1 MDKINV
7 GIMICYKSNLN
18 RLKWLINSLLYRPIH
33 TNFNSNSFL
42 NISLVYNKIRYIKL
56 SDNDELYIKLKPET
70 INEYKPFIN
79 NEDVRKIYLFELLI
93 NKTIKLNNIINML
106 NNKYNENKNK
116 KTEFDYYSNK
126 ITSYNKFL
134 EKFSNDIY
142 FNQINDL
149 INMIY
154 DDYRN
159 ESILNITK
167 EIINNII
174 IKFSKKYDLVIS
186 EKILNIINDFKTIS
200 VFDRTIKYIPKRF
213 IKLNDDYSMKIHPLD
228 INKLFNELDMYDFNT
243 YNFTDKELERQN
255 WIVYNNT
262 LCYSENIVE
271 CKECDNLKFMNLHF
285 VEDGVGIENIDL
297 HEYLLKIQ
305 KKCEELNINV
315 YGYGSEQHI
324 SLMSS
329 RNIFMK
335 LTEYEPCLMFDD
347 DDFIDNGFDTYYLFY
362 NIFKQNNMNDLLYCY
377 DFNNTQEGV
386 STFWNK
392 IFFNN
397 SHNMIQYTNT
407 MRAEDASWYYPILS
421 NSFSAVNKNI
431 SFKNPE
437 NNINLSPYL
446 MSYVWPSNTNYG
458 DKDNPTPLELK
469 DMKNL
474 VYNYELDFL
483 VDIGK
488 SCYKFKPDVIIKYVN
503 IKGFKMYKNENE
515 KYNFYLNRPIIPIN
529 NIKPRRFE
537 IYNNEVYNI
546 DKFMININD
555 INENIIFKFNEFI
568 KNVYNAYNKL
578 KIDIAPYS
586 FLFKCDKEIK
596 NEELIE
602 ELENIKLDDV
612 FYRYYSRA
620 QINNLYRL
628 YKDKKIIDN
637 MMNEKYTN
645 AMKIFNELY
654 NYIVNQINKFK
665 NEFEN
670 ISNFIKIFISLVNS
684 GINNNI
690 KFNNYENILNDNE
703 NTYIKTISII
713 CFVFM
718 NIYHNDVKDTIIKSN
733 CKLTNDEL
741 KNIFINFEGNENEGN
756 ENEGNENEGNENE
769 GNENVIENINKYLMF
784 PDDTFTKKHI
794 NGYDKFYN
802 FRDKLNFK
810 NKSNIYPNNGV
821 LFGSNYIIFK
831 INDIIKYIII
841 GLFIILVIIL
851 LVKLIVK
858 LNTKYGKNE

>member
-1 MDKINV
+1 
-7 GIMICYKSNLN
+7 L
-18 RLKWLINSLLYRPIH
+18 
-33 TNFNSNSFL
+33 T
-42 NISLVYNKIRYIKL
+42 
-56 SDNDELYIKLKPET
+56 
-70 INEYKPFIN
+70 
-79 NEDVRKIYLFELLI
+79 
-93 NKTIKLNNIINML
+93 
-106 NNKYNENKNK
+106 
-116 KTEFDYYSNK
+116 
-126 ITSYNKFL
+126 
-134 EKFSNDIY
+134 
-142 FNQINDL
+142 
-149 INMIY
+149 
-154 DDYRN
+154 
-159 ESILNITK
+159 
-167 EIINNII
+167 
-174 IKFSKKYDLVIS
+174 IS

-200 VFDRTIKYIPKRF
+200 VFDKTIKYIPKRF

-228 INKLFNELDMYDFNT
+228 VNKLFDELDMYNFNT

-285 VEDGVGIENIDL
+285 VEDGVGIENINL

-305 KKCEELNINV
+305 KKCDNV

-347 DDFIDNGFDTYYLFY
+347 DDFIDNGFDAYYLFY
-362 NIFKQNNMNDLLYCY
+362 NIFKQNNMIDLLYCY
-377 DFNNTQEGV
+377 DFNNAQGGA

-407 MRAEDASWYYPILS
+407 MRAEDASWYYPIFS
-421 NSFSAVNKNI
+421 NSFSAVNKDI

-458 DKDNPTPLELK
+458 DKDNPTELEIK

-483 VDIGK
+483 VDIGN
-488 SCYKFKPDVIIKYVN
+488 SCYKFKPDVIIKYIN

-515 KYNFYLNRPIIPIN
+515 NVKYNFYLNRPIIPIN

-546 DKFMININD
+546 DKFMINIDD

-586 FLFKCDKEIK
+586 FLFKCNKKIK
-596 NEELIE
+596 NEELIKE
-602 ELENIKLDDV
+602 IENIKLDDV
-612 FYRYYSRA
+612 FYRYYSSA
-620 QINNLYRL
+620 QISNLYSL
-628 YKDKKIIDN
+628 YNDDKIINN
-637 MMNEKYTN
+637 MMNEKYIN
-645 AMKIFNELY
+645 ATKIFNELY
-654 NYIVNQINKFK
+654 NYIVNQINEFK

-670 ISNFIKIFISLVNS
+670 ISDFIKTFISLVNS
-684 GINNNI
+684 GISDYKNLLNNNV
-690 KFNNYENILNDNE
+690 
-703 NTYIKTISII
+703 

-718 NIYHNDVKDTIIKSN
+718 NIYYNDVKDTIIKSN

-741 KNIFINFEGNENEGN
+741 KNIFINFKG
-756 ENEGNENEGNENE
+756 NE

-802 FRDKLNFK
+802 FKDKLNFK

-831 INDIIKYIII
+831 VNDIIKYILI

-851 LVKLIVK
+851 IVKLIVK
-858 LNTKYGKNE
+858 LNVKYGKNN